1 MKKIYAV
8 SAILIMVYCTLL
20 PIICIG
26 KGEGASSVKKPSKS
40 SVTTESEN
48 DQIVRILDEKS
59 GKITEMSV
67 DDYIFGVVAAEMPA
81 SYCDEALKAQTV
93 ASYTYMLFRKNERAD
108 LDYDVIASSSRDQAF
123 ITREEAQKKWGN
135 DADKYCKKIED
146 AMASVKGYVMVDD
159 EGKPILAAYHNIS
172 SGRTESA
179 LTVWGKDYYYL
190 QPVESLGDLTA
201 SKYLSEVSFT
211 ASELLKKLSLPETDL
226 SQSKWIS
233 GIKTSESGTVTEMQV
248 CGKKFTGT
256 KIRSALGLK
265 SSVFTVS
272 YADGSFKF
280 RVQGHGHGVGMSQF
294 GANYLARQ
302 NYSYVEILSW
312 YYTDCKM
319 IKYKT
324 E

>member
-1 MKKIYAV
+1 MKKIYALA
-8 SAILIMVYCTLL
+8 SILIIIYCTAL

-26 KGEGASSVKKPSKS
+26 KGQGESDPERPIKKPAVNVEKNGQ
-40 SVTTESEN
+40 V
-48 DQIVRILDEKS
+48 VRILDDES

-93 ASYTYMLFRKNERAD
+93 ASFTYMLYRKNERVD

-123 ITREEAQKKWGN
+123 ITREEARKKWGDN
-135 DADKYCKKIED
+135 ADKYCEKIEK
-146 AMASVKGYVMVDD
+146 AMASVKDYVMVDD

-172 SGRTESA
+172 SGKTESA

-201 SKYLSEVSFT
+201 SKYISEASFT
-211 ASELLKKLSLPETDL
+211 TDELLKKLSLPETDL
-226 SQSKWIS
+226 DNSKWIS
-233 GIKTSESGTVTEMQV
+233 GIKTSESGTVTEISI
-248 CGKKFTGT
+248 CGKKFTGA
-256 KIRSALGLK
+256 KIRSLLGLK
-265 SSVFTVS
+265 SSVFTVTFS
-272 YADGSFKF
+272 DDSFKF

-302 NYSYVEILSW
+302 NYSYIEILSW

-319 IKYKT
+319 IRYSAK
-324 E
+324 